1 MSREMKNSGVEWIG
15 EIPEDWKV
23 ERLQWHLQEINK
35 PNNPVKTEYILSLNN
50 KTGVI
55 PYEERDNMGNKAK
68 EDYSQYKIA
77 YPNTLVMN
85 SMNVIIGSVGISHYY
100 GCISPVYYVFKAIDK
115 TELRYINYV
124 FKIERFQKN
133 LRKYANGI
141 LEIRLRISVHD
152 TLRRLIPIPSYEE
165 QCKIAD
171 FLDEQYEKL
180 DSVIEKTKA
189 SVMEY
194 QKLKQSI
201 ITHACMNGLKNER
214 KMKNSEVAWLGNIPE
229 EWKVYRIANLYQER
243 SESGLEDLPILTVS
257 INTGVSDREIADE
270 EKDRVFVRSE
280 DRTKYKRVY
289 PGDLVYNMMRAW
301 QGAFGAVRVEGM
313 VSPAYVVAKTNDGIE
328 IDSRY
333 MEALLRTSEATEEMH
348 RYSRGIVD
356 FRLRLYW
363 PEFKNIRICLPPIEE
378 QREIADYID
387 RKNEEIDRLIKKK
400 EQFISE
406 LENYKKSLIYEYVTG
421 KKEVPES

>member
-100 GCISPVYYVFKAIDK
+100 GCISPVYYVFKASDK

-229 EWKVYRIANLYQER
+229 EWKVYRIANLYQEL